1 MYGSG
6 FSASFQHFSRL
17 ALREAIVFSS
27 GSNFSVIILLQ
38 FLVVHWFN
46 IHTYKNLPLSARH
59 FLILMKEGWQNR
71 PLFRHP
77 SHDWK
82 LPVHWL
88 GYDWKWSAFFMS
100 EALLYDKVYS
110 LSPSYISPKPYHWRN
125 KYSHEGCLRSEYGQ
139 RRPSYFFLLPPNRV
153 FASPKR
159 PEPDTWNEKGWRM
172 IPESL
177 KNAVKIILPPNKW
190 WSIITSH

>member
-1 MYGSG
+1 MYGNG

-139 RRPSYFFLLPPNRV
+139 RRPSYFFFSLQIAFLPVRSGQSLILEMKK
-153 FASPKR
+153 AEGWYPKA
-159 PEPDTWNEKGWRM
+159 
-172 IPESL
+172 L
-177 KNAVKIILPPNKW
+177 KTRLKSSCRLINDGV
-190 WSIITSH
+190 